1 MPTVTKKANK
11 SPYPSSLIT
20 QMEEFMDKTNQRVRA
35 LEIVSETEAYRTH
48 VLEQKL
54 KEMAQHGTV

>member
-1 MPTVTKKANK
+1 
-11 SPYPSSLIT
+11 
-20 QMEEFMDKTNQRVRA
+20 MDKTNQRVRA